1 MELRKAPIPLRC
13 ELTLGVVLKASINRN
28 VREHREGILPQ
39 LLFRAA
45 VTHAMVSMTSSH
57 TMQYIGLLLLAAI
70 LLQTIAVAV
79 TFIYFSNVLST
90 MKETFS
96 KSSVSCLMRANLRT
110 IKGQELNAAEGK
122 DDPCWQVTQQLH
134 FLIEKSMSSRYQKEI
149 SSAVKDEVSRVL
161 PSLVIQDQDD
171 SPRPKI
177 AAHVTGS
184 YIPEKDGGGQP
195 NRKVYGQK
203 IQSWESEKGLAF
215 LQNVELSDGEL
226 VVPQAG
232 LYYIYS
238 QTYFRHTLIEEDESE
253 REEEDGTSGESVRGK
268 PMLQYV
274 YKKVS
279 SYPVPIL
286 LMKNAR
292 TTCWSRDT
300 EYGLYSI
307 YQAGLFQLGGGDRV
321 FVTVSNI
328 STIDM
333 DEKSSFFEQLTLIDE
348 SLRKLKPT
356 TSAWRGDGKRGACQD
371 VLEASCLDTTRLSGQ
386 EKREGVSLSKT
397 LTPAEEL
404 QAFSCVL
411 LSFLHL

>member
-1 MELRKAPIPLRC
+1 M
-13 ELTLGVVLKASINRN
+13 
-28 VREHREGILPQ
+28 
-39 LLFRAA
+39 
-45 VTHAMVSMTSSH
+45 SSSR

-96 KSSVSCLMRANLRT
+96 KSSVSCLMRSNLRAL
-110 IKGQELNAAEGK
+110 KGSDPSSSEGK

-134 FLIEKSMSSRYQKEI
+134 FLIEKSMSNRYQEEI

-161 PSLVIQDQDD
+161 PSLVMQDQDAV
-171 SPRPKI
+171 PRPKI

-184 YIPEKDGGGQP
+184 YTPDSDKDVGGAS

-232 LYYIYS
+232 LYYVYS
-238 QTYFRHTLIEEDESE
+238 QTYFKHTLIEEEE
-253 REEEDGTSGESVRGK
+253 EEEEEGREEDEGAARGK

-274 YKKVS
+274 YKKVG

-292 TTCWSRDT
+292 TTCWSRDA
-300 EYGLYSI
+300 EFGLYSI
-307 YQAGLFQLGGGDRV
+307 YQAGLFQLGGGDRL
-321 FVTVSNI
+321 FVTVSNV
-328 STIDM
+328 STIEM
-333 DEKSSFFEQLTLIDE
+333 DEKSSFF
-348 SLRKLKPT
+348 
-356 TSAWRGDGKRGACQD
+356 GAF
-371 VLEASCLDTTRLSGQ
+371 L
-386 EKREGVSLSKT
+386 VS
-397 LTPAEEL
+397 
-404 QAFSCVL
+404 
-411 LSFLHL
+411 

>member
-1 MELRKAPIPLRC
+1 MQLFCQAP
-13 ELTLGVVLKASINRN
+13 
-28 VREHREGILPQ
+28 
-39 LLFRAA
+39 
-45 VTHAMVSMTSSH
+45 TH
-57 TMQYIGLLLLAAI
+57 
-70 LLQTIAVAV
+70 
-79 TFIYFSNVLST
+79 N
-90 MKETFS
+90 
-96 KSSVSCLMRANLRT
+96 
-110 IKGQELNAAEGK
+110 
-122 DDPCWQVTQQLH
+122 
-134 FLIEKSMSSRYQKEI
+134 
-149 SSAVKDEVSRVL
+149 
-161 PSLVIQDQDD
+161 PSLWLDN
-171 SPRPKI
+171 
-177 AAHVTGS
+177 AGL
-184 YIPEKDGGGQP
+184 P

-238 QTYFRHTLIEEDESE
+238 QTYFRHSLIEEDQSD
-253 REEEDGTSGESVRGK
+253 REEEDGPSGESVRGK

-321 FVTVSNI
+321 FVTVSNV

-333 DEKSSFFEQLTLIDE
+333 DEKSSFF
-348 SLRKLKPT
+348 
-356 TSAWRGDGKRGACQD
+356 GAF
-371 VLEASCLDTTRLSGQ
+371 L
-386 EKREGVSLSKT
+386 VS
-397 LTPAEEL
+397 
-404 QAFSCVL
+404 
-411 LSFLHL
+411 

>member
-1 MELRKAPIPLRC
+1 MY
-13 ELTLGVVLKASINRN
+13 
-28 VREHREGILPQ
+28 
-39 LLFRAA
+39 
-45 VTHAMVSMTSSH
+45 MTSSH

-79 TFIYFSNVLST
+79 TFIYFSNVLTT

-96 KSSVSCLMRANLRT
+96 KSSVSCLMRANIRS
-110 IKGQELNAAEGK
+110 IKGLDVGAADGK

-134 FLIEKSMSSRYQKEI
+134 FLIEKSMSNRYQKEI

-161 PSLVIQDQDD
+161 PSLVVQDQDAP
-171 SPRPKI
+171 PRPKV

-184 YIPEKDGGGQP
+184 YIPDADKDGGGP
-195 NRKVYGQK
+195 SNRKVYGQK

-226 VVPQAG
+226 VVPQPG

-238 QTYFRHTLIEEDESE
+238 QTYFRHTLIQEDEVE
-253 REEEDGTSGESVRGK
+253 REDEGASAETARGK

-292 TTCWSRDT
+292 TTCWSKDA

-307 YQAGLFQLGGGDRV
+307 YQAGLFQLVGGDRL
-321 FVTVSNI
+321 FVTVSNV

-333 DEKSSFFEQLTLIDE
+333 DEKSSFF
-348 SLRKLKPT
+348 
-356 TSAWRGDGKRGACQD
+356 GAF
-371 VLEASCLDTTRLSGQ
+371 L
-386 EKREGVSLSKT
+386 VS
-397 LTPAEEL
+397 
-404 QAFSCVL
+404 
-411 LSFLHL
+411 

>member
-1 MELRKAPIPLRC
+1 
-13 ELTLGVVLKASINRN
+13 
-28 VREHREGILPQ
+28 
-39 LLFRAA
+39 
-45 VTHAMVSMTSSH
+45 MVKMTGSH

-79 TFIYFSNVLST
+79 TFIYFSNVLTT

-110 IKGQELNAAEGK
+110 IKGMDLSSAEGK

-134 FLIEKSMSSRYQKEI
+134 FLIEKSMSNRYQKEI

-161 PSLVIQDQDD
+161 PSLVIQDQDAH
-171 SPRPKI
+171 PRLKV

-184 YIPEKDGGGQP
+184 YTPDAEKDGDGP
-195 NRKVYGQK
+195 SNRKVYGQK
-203 IQSWESEKGLAF
+203 IHSWESEKGLAF
-215 LQNVELSDGEL
+215 LQNVQLSDGEL

-232 LYYIYS
+232 FYYIYS
-238 QTYFRHTLIEEDESE
+238 QTYFRHTLMEEEEEHEEDDSASTE
-253 REEEDGTSGESVRGK
+253 TARGK

-274 YKKVS
+274 YKKVG

-292 TTCWSRDT
+292 TTCWSRDA

-307 YQAGLFQLGGGDRV
+307 YQAGLFQLEGGDRL
-321 FVTVSNI
+321 FVTVSNV

-333 DEKSSFFEQLTLIDE
+333 DEKSSFF
-348 SLRKLKPT
+348 
-356 TSAWRGDGKRGACQD
+356 GAF
-371 VLEASCLDTTRLSGQ
+371 L
-386 EKREGVSLSKT
+386 VS
-397 LTPAEEL
+397 
-404 QAFSCVL
+404 
-411 LSFLHL
+411 

>member
-1 MELRKAPIPLRC
+1 
-13 ELTLGVVLKASINRN
+13 
-28 VREHREGILPQ
+28 
-39 LLFRAA
+39 
-45 VTHAMVSMTSSH
+45 MVNMTSSH

-79 TFIYFSNVLST
+79 TFIYFSNVLTT

-110 IKGQELNAAEGK
+110 IKGIDPSASDLK

-134 FLIEKSMSSRYQKEI
+134 FLIEKSMSNRYQKEI
-149 SSAVKDEVSRVL
+149 TSAIKDEVNRML
-161 PSLVIQDQDD
+161 PSLVIQDQETA
-171 SPRPKI
+171 PRPKI

-184 YIPEKDGGGQP
+184 LPPETDKDLRGP
-195 NRKVYGQK
+195 SNRKVHGQK

-215 LQNVELSDGEL
+215 LQNVQLSDGEL
-226 VVPQAG
+226 VVPHAG

-238 QTYFRHTLIEEDESE
+238 QTYFRHMASL
-253 REEEDGTSGESVRGK
+253 EEEDDEEEAGENPGSSVRGK

-274 YKKVS
+274 YKKMG

-292 TTCWSRDT
+292 TTCWSRDA

-307 YQAGLFQLGGGDRV
+307 YQAGLFQLGAGDRV
-321 FVTVSNI
+321 FVTVSNV

-333 DEKSSFFEQLTLIDE
+333 DEKSSFF
-348 SLRKLKPT
+348 
-356 TSAWRGDGKRGACQD
+356 GAF
-371 VLEASCLDTTRLSGQ
+371 L
-386 EKREGVSLSKT
+386 VS
-397 LTPAEEL
+397 
-404 QAFSCVL
+404 
-411 LSFLHL
+411 

>member
-1 MELRKAPIPLRC
+1 
-13 ELTLGVVLKASINRN
+13 
-28 VREHREGILPQ
+28 
-39 LLFRAA
+39 
-45 VTHAMVSMTSSH
+45 MTNSR

-79 TFIYFSNVLST
+79 TFIYFSNVLNS

-96 KSSVSCLMRANLRT
+96 KSSVSCLMPSNLRT
-110 IKGQELNAAEGK
+110 LKGSDWNSAEGK

-134 FLIEKSMSSRYQKEI
+134 FLIEKSMSNRYQDEI

-161 PSLVIQDQDD
+161 PSLVIQDQDTL
-171 SPRPKI
+171 PRPKI

-184 YIPEKDGGGQP
+184 YVPDTDKDEGAS
-195 NRKVYGQK
+195 NRKVDGQK

-215 LQNVELSDGEL
+215 LQNVKLNDGEL

-238 QTYFRHTLIEEDESE
+238 QTYFKQTLVQ
-253 REEEDGTSGESVRGK
+253 EEEEEGEDGGTTRGTTRGK

-292 TTCWSRDT
+292 TTCWSRDA

-321 FVTVSNI
+321 FVTVSNV

-333 DEKSSFFEQLTLIDE
+333 DEKSSFF
-348 SLRKLKPT
+348 
-356 TSAWRGDGKRGACQD
+356 GAF
-371 VLEASCLDTTRLSGQ
+371 L
-386 EKREGVSLSKT
+386 VS
-397 LTPAEEL
+397 
-404 QAFSCVL
+404 
-411 LSFLHL
+411 

>member
-1 MELRKAPIPLRC
+1 
-13 ELTLGVVLKASINRN
+13 
-28 VREHREGILPQ
+28 
-39 LLFRAA
+39 
-45 VTHAMVSMTSSH
+45 MTSSH

-110 IKGQELNAAEGK
+110 IKAQELNAAEGK

-149 SSAVKDEVSRVL
+149 SSAVK
-161 PSLVIQDQDD
+161 DQDD

-226 VVPQAG
+226 VLPQAG

-238 QTYFRHTLIEEDESE
+238 QTYFRHMLIEEDESD
-253 REEEDGTSGESVRGK
+253 REEEDRTLGESVRGK

-321 FVTVSNI
+321 FVTVSNV

-333 DEKSSFFEQLTLIDE
+333 DEKSSFF
-348 SLRKLKPT
+348 
-356 TSAWRGDGKRGACQD
+356 GAF
-371 VLEASCLDTTRLSGQ
+371 L
-386 EKREGVSLSKT
+386 VS
-397 LTPAEEL
+397 
-404 QAFSCVL
+404 
-411 LSFLHL
+411 

>member
-1 MELRKAPIPLRC
+1 
-13 ELTLGVVLKASINRN
+13 
-28 VREHREGILPQ
+28 
-39 LLFRAA
+39 
-45 VTHAMVSMTSSH
+45 MTSSH

-79 TFIYFSNVLST
+79 TFIYFSNVLTT

-110 IKGQELNAAEGK
+110 IKGLDTGSTEGK

-134 FLIEKSMSSRYQKEI
+134 FLIEKSMSNRYQKEI
-149 SSAVKDEVSRVL
+149 SSAIK
-161 PSLVIQDQDD
+161 DQDAP
-171 SPRPKI
+171 PRPKI

-184 YIPEKDGGGQP
+184 YIPEADKDGRGP
-195 NRKVYGQK
+195 SNRKVLGQK

-215 LQNVELSDGEL
+215 LQNVQLSDGEL
-226 VVPQAG
+226 VVPQPG

-238 QTYFRHTLIEEDESE
+238 QTYFRHTLTEEEENEEEDEGAG
-253 REEEDGTSGESVRGK
+253 EDTIRGR

-274 YKKVS
+274 YKKVG

-292 TTCWSRDT
+292 TTCWSRDA

-307 YQAGLFQLGGGDRV
+307 YQAGLFQLGAGDRV
-321 FVTVSNI
+321 FVTVSNV

-333 DEKSSFFEQLTLIDE
+333 DEKSSFF
-348 SLRKLKPT
+348 
-356 TSAWRGDGKRGACQD
+356 GAF
-371 VLEASCLDTTRLSGQ
+371 L
-386 EKREGVSLSKT
+386 VS
-397 LTPAEEL
+397 
-404 QAFSCVL
+404 
-411 LSFLHL
+411 

>member
-1 MELRKAPIPLRC
+1 MK
-13 ELTLGVVLKASINRN
+13 
-28 VREHREGILPQ
+28 REGILPQ
-39 LLFRAA
+39 LLSRAA
-45 VTHAMVSMTSSH
+45 GTHAMVSMTSSH

-110 IKGQELNAAEGK
+110 IKGQELTAAEGK

-171 SPRPKI
+171 PPRPKI

-184 YIPEKDGGGQP
+184 YTPEADKDGGGLP

-238 QTYFRHTLIEEDESE
+238 QTYFRHSLIEAEQSD

-321 FVTVSNI
+321 FVTVSNV

-333 DEKSSFFEQLTLIDE
+333 DEKSSFF
-348 SLRKLKPT
+348 
-356 TSAWRGDGKRGACQD
+356 GAF
-371 VLEASCLDTTRLSGQ
+371 L
-386 EKREGVSLSKT
+386 VS
-397 LTPAEEL
+397 
-404 QAFSCVL
+404 
-411 LSFLHL
+411 

>member
-1 MELRKAPIPLRC
+1 
-13 ELTLGVVLKASINRN
+13 
-28 VREHREGILPQ
+28 
-39 LLFRAA
+39 
-45 VTHAMVSMTSSH
+45 MTSSH

-79 TFIYFSNVLST
+79 TFIYFSNVLTT
-90 MKETFS
+90 MNETFS
-96 KSSVSCLMRANLRT
+96 KSSVSCLMRANIRS
-110 IKGQELNAAEGK
+110 IKGLDAGAAEGK

-134 FLIEKSMSSRYQKEI
+134 FLIEKSMSNRYQKEI

-161 PSLVIQDQDD
+161 PSLVVQDQDAP
-171 SPRPKI
+171 PRPKV

-184 YIPEKDGGGQP
+184 YIPDADKDGGGTVQFIQYLNCSTCGCGSLDVVP
-195 NRKVYGQK
+195 HRPSNRKVSGQK
-203 IQSWESEKGLAF
+203 IQTWESEKGLAF

-238 QTYFRHTLIEEDESE
+238 QTYFRHTLMEEDVEEDE
-253 REEEDGTSGESVRGK
+253 GTSVETARGK

-292 TTCWSRDT
+292 TTCWSRDA

-307 YQAGLFQLGGGDRV
+307 YQAGLFQLAGGDRL
-321 FVTVSNI
+321 FVTVSNV

-333 DEKSSFFEQLTLIDE
+333 DEKSSFF
-348 SLRKLKPT
+348 
-356 TSAWRGDGKRGACQD
+356 GAF
-371 VLEASCLDTTRLSGQ
+371 L
-386 EKREGVSLSKT
+386 VS
-397 LTPAEEL
+397 
-404 QAFSCVL
+404 
-411 LSFLHL
+411 

>member
-1 MELRKAPIPLRC
+1 
-13 ELTLGVVLKASINRN
+13 
-28 VREHREGILPQ
+28 LPQ
-39 LLFRAA
+39 LLSRAE
-45 VTHAMVSMTSSH
+45 VTHAIVSMTSSH

-110 IKGQELNAAEGK
+110 IKAQDLNAAEGK

-238 QTYFRHTLIEEDESE
+238 QTYFRHTLIEED
-253 REEEDGTSGESVRGK
+253 RKEEDGMSDESVRGK

-321 FVTVSNI
+321 FVTVSNV

-333 DEKSSFFEQLTLIDE
+333 DEKSSFF
-348 SLRKLKPT
+348 
-356 TSAWRGDGKRGACQD
+356 GAF
-371 VLEASCLDTTRLSGQ
+371 L
-386 EKREGVSLSKT
+386 VS
-397 LTPAEEL
+397 
-404 QAFSCVL
+404 
-411 LSFLHL
+411 

>member
-1 MELRKAPIPLRC
+1 MQVFAAPPPC
-13 ELTLGVVLKASINRN
+13 FFSYVTEKKEFSAFVSGCS
-28 VREHREGILPQ
+28 
-39 LLFRAA
+39 
-45 VTHAMVSMTSSH
+45 THAIVSMTGSH
-57 TMQYIGLLLLAAI
+57 SMQYIGLMLLAAI

-161 PSLVIQDQDD
+161 PSLVVQDQDD

-184 YIPEKDGGGQP
+184 YIPETEKSGGLP

-238 QTYFRHTLIEEDESE
+238 QTYFRHTLIEEEENDK
-253 REEEDGTSGESVRGK
+253 EEEEATSGESVWGK

-321 FVTVSNI
+321 FVTVSNV

-333 DEKSSFFEQLTLIDE
+333 DEKSSFF
-348 SLRKLKPT
+348 
-356 TSAWRGDGKRGACQD
+356 GAF
-371 VLEASCLDTTRLSGQ
+371 L
-386 EKREGVSLSKT
+386 VS
-397 LTPAEEL
+397 
-404 QAFSCVL
+404 
-411 LSFLHL
+411 